1 MSDQFKIAM
10 RNTIKQVRS
19 KVSTSYRTTS
29 SNQICNRI
37 QTLEQYRRAKNI
49 ALYFAING
57 EIELDSLWNSAPL
70 QGKFCYFPALND
82 NLTLS
87 FLPATPATPFKSN
100 RYGIPEPDVSFDSAI
115 DIETIDLMILPL
127 VAFDMRCTRLGMGAG
142 YYDRSL
148 EKIQPKNLFGVA
160 FQFQQVD
167 FIDAQPWDI
176 PLDAVVTQKAIYW
189 RNPPEE
195 VC

>member
-19 KVSTSYRTTS
+19 KISPSYRTTS

-37 QTLEQYRRAKNI
+37 RALEQFRRAKNI

-87 FLPATPATPFKSN
+87 FLPATPVTPFKNN

-115 DIETIDLMILPL
+115 DIEELDLIIVPL
-127 VAFDMRCTRLGMGAG
+127 IAFDMRCTRLGMGAG
-142 YYDRSL
+142 YYDRTL
-148 EKIQPKNLFGVA
+148 EKKKPKHLFGVA

-167 FIDAQPWDI
+167 FIDPQPWDI
-176 PLDAVVTQKAIYW
+176 PLDAVITQKAIYW
-189 RNPPEE
+189 RNPPE
-195 VC
+195 